1 MSLETT
7 IASTKLCT
15 NAFTE
20 TGYTFAGWSA
30 LSNVTG
36 TPSADAANYPL
47 SASGAVY
54 A

>member
-1 MSLETT
+1 MSFETA
-7 IASTKLCT
+7 IAPTKLCT
-15 NAFTE
+15 NTFTE
-20 TGYTFAGWSA
+20 TGYTFAGWNA
-30 LSNVTG
+30 LSNGTG

>member
-20 TGYTFAGWSA
+20 TGYTFVGWNA
-30 LSNVTG
+30 LNNCSG